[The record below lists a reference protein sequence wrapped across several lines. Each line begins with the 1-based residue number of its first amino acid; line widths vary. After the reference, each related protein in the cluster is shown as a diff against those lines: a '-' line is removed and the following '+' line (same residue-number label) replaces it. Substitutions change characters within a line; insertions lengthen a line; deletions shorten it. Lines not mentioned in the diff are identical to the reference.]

1 MLGMIVRYFS
11 AKGGDALVLDLNF
24 VAICCIYVNLYI
36 GGHMESKLIVI
47 AIGGNSLIEDPKKVT
62 VDAQYRA
69 AEKTAH
75 HIANIIQEGH
85 RVVIV
90 HGNGPQVGY
99 ILLRSEYARKILHS
113 VPLDSCVADT
123 QGAIGYQLQKALD
136 NEFLIRKM
144 ENKAVTV
151 VTQVEVSPSDP
162 SFSNPT
168 KPIGSFM
175 SEEDAKEHSES
186 FGWTVKEDAG
196 RGWRRVV
203 PSPKPL
209 SIVELDTIKFL
220 AASGATVI
228 AAGGG
233 GIPVVRDE
241 EGSLWGKEAVIDKD
255 LAAAILAKSLNADA
269 FIISTAVEKVCL
281 DYNKPTQR
289 AIDSMTVAEAKRYS
303 EEGQFAPGSMLPKI
317 QALTDYVESTGN
329 LAMITDPEHLS
340 DAMEGLSGTR
350 ILP

>member
-1 MLGMIVRYFS
+1 MQG
-11 AKGGDALVLDLNF
+11 
-24 VAICCIYVNLYI
+24 
-36 GGHMESKLIVI
+36 KLIVI

-75 HIANIIQEGH
+75 HIADIIEKGN

-90 HGNGPQVGY
+90 HGNGLQVGY
-99 ILLRSEYARKILHS
+99 ILFRSEYARKVLHS

-136 NEFLIRKM
+136 NEFIARGM
-144 ENKAVTV
+144 SNRAVTV
-151 VTQVEVSPSDP
+151 VTQVEVDPADP
-162 SFSNPT
+162 SFGNPT

-175 SEEDAKEHSES
+175 TEEDALEHQKN
-186 FGWTVKEDAG
+186 FGWAVKEDAG

-203 PSPKPL
+203 PSPKPQ
-209 SIVELDTIKFL
+209 SIIELDTIKFL
-220 AASGATVI
+220 SESGVAVI

-233 GIPVVRDE
+233 GIPVIRDE
-241 EGSLWGKEAVIDKD
+241 EGAFWGKEAVIDKD
-255 LAAAILAKSLNADA
+255 LAAAILAKSLKADA

-289 AIDSMTVAEAKRYS
+289 AIDEMTTEEARKYS

-317 QALTDYVESTGN
+317 QAIVDYVESTGN
-329 LAMITDPEHLS
+329 LGMITDPEHIPSALKGE
-340 DAMEGLSGTR
+340 AGTR
-350 ILP
+350 IVR

>member
-1 MLGMIVRYFS
+1 MQG
-11 AKGGDALVLDLNF
+11 
-24 VAICCIYVNLYI
+24 
-36 GGHMESKLIVI
+36 KLIVI

-75 HIANIIQEGH
+75 HIADIIEKGN

-99 ILLRSEYARKILHS
+99 ILLRSEYARKILHA

-136 NEFLIRKM
+136 NEFIARGM
-144 ENKAVTV
+144 SNRAVTV
-151 VTQVEVSPSDP
+151 VTQVEVDPADP
-162 SFSNPT
+162 SFGNPT

-175 SEEDAKEHSES
+175 TEEDALEHQKN
-186 FGWTVKEDAG
+186 FGWAVKEDAG

-203 PSPKPL
+203 PSPKPQ
-209 SIVELDTIKFL
+209 SIIELDTIKFL
-220 AASGATVI
+220 SESGAAVI

-233 GIPVVRDE
+233 GIPVIRDE
-241 EGSLWGKEAVIDKD
+241 EGALWGKEAVIDKD
-255 LAAAILAKSLNADA
+255 LAAAILAKSLKADA

-281 DYNKPTQR
+281 DYNKPTQKS
-289 AIDSMTVAEAKRYS
+289 IDEMTTEEARKYS
-303 EEGQFAPGSMLPKI
+303 DEGQFAPGSMLPKI
-317 QALTDYVESTGN
+317 QAIVDYVESTGN
-329 LAMITDPEHLS
+329 LGMITDPEHIPSALKGE
-340 DAMEGLSGTR
+340 AGTR
-350 ILP
+350 IVR